1 MAAVADH
8 GTGKYADT
16 TSPSLAIADAKGD
29 VENGEKQQGQAQFGD
44 QSSRLPTA
52 KIITVSTANFTTKE
66 MK

>member
-16 TSPSLAIADAKGD
+16 TGPSLAVADARSD
-29 VENGEKQQGQAQFGD
+29 VENGEKQREQLQFGD

-52 KIITVSTANFTTKE
+52 KIITVSTANSTA
-66 MK
+66 